1 VNNFALI
8 LRVSENRILRRIVR
22 PRGEDVKEGE
32 GNYIMR
38 SLQFALFGK
47 YYYCDQITDEIGGT
61 CSTHRKRK
69 KFIQISG
76 QRT

>member
-47 YYYCDQITDEIGGT
+47 YY
-61 CSTHRKRK
+61 
-69 KFIQISG
+69 
-76 QRT
+76 